1 MTDIITDRS
10 RSRAAHRS
18 EVAYEHLAPDVRH
31 FLIAGSRKVADHYK
45 RLIANTNDAGERQL
59 YIDRIARE
67 SRAIQALSENGGYAG

>member
-1 MTDIITDRS
+1 M
-10 RSRAAHRS
+10 
-18 EVAYEHLAPDVRH
+18 AYGHLASDVRN